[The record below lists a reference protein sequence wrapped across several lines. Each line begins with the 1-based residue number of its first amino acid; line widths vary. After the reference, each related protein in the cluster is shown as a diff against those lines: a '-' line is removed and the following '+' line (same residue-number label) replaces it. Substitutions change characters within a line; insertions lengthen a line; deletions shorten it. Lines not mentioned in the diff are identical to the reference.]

1 MRSVSQQAR
10 VRTRQGWGG
19 EGAHR
24 GAVTSSPESRR
35 LSAPRASRRR
45 QLSEQLTYG
54 VAYLRSCL
62 HLPPQE
68 LVGQLDEAQ
77 VRAAMRA
84 SIKLKDSKAVAMG
97 EDGMYEL
104 TAAYDKV
111 RKRL

>member
-1 MRSVSQQAR
+1 MAGLGGGGASRSCD
-10 VRTRQGWGG
+10 
-19 EGAHR
+19 
-24 GAVTSSPESRR
+24 SSSESRR
-35 LSAPRASRRR
+35 LTAPRASRRR
-45 QLSEQLTYG
+45 LLSELLTFG
-54 VAYLRSCL
+54 AACLRSGL

-84 SIKLKDSKAVAMG
+84 SVKLKDSKAVAMG

>member
-1 MRSVSQQAR
+1 M
-10 VRTRQGWGG
+10 
-19 EGAHR
+19 
-24 GAVTSSPESRR
+24 
-35 LSAPRASRRR
+35 
-45 QLSEQLTYG
+45 
-54 VAYLRSCL
+54 VAY
-62 HLPPQE
+62 LPPQE

-84 SIKLKDSKAVAMG
+84 SVKLKGSKAVAMG

>member
-1 MRSVSQQAR
+1 VRGRLGGARSTELCSALAV
-10 VRTRQGWGG
+10 VRD
-19 EGAHR
+19 
-24 GAVTSSPESRR
+24 VLSS
-35 LSAPRASRRR
+35 A
-45 QLSEQLTYG
+45 YV
-54 VAYLRSCL
+54 VAY
-62 HLPPQE
+62 LPPQE

-84 SIKLKDSKAVAMG
+84 SVKLKGSKAVAMG

>member
-1 MRSVSQQAR
+1 MRGRLGGAR
-10 VRTRQGWGG
+10 STELCSALAVVRD
-19 EGAHR
+19 
-24 GAVTSSPESRR
+24 VLSSS
-35 LSAPRASRRR
+35 
-45 QLSEQLTYG
+45 YV
-54 VAYLRSCL
+54 VAY
-62 HLPPQE
+62 LPPQE

-84 SIKLKDSKAVAMG
+84 SVKLKGSKAVAMG